1 MCVLDVILE
10 CENEPHEQIVWLK
23 LRNVC
28 VYECVSERERE
39 TDRED
44 LSADTCVECG

>member
-1 MCVLDVILE
+1 MNRLCGSSYEMCVSMS
-10 CENEPHEQIVWLK
+10 
-23 LRNVC
+23 
-28 VYECVSERERE
+28 VSVRERE